1 MSPEH
6 VAAMNAILEDNESV
20 RAQCSLLEKP
30 LTLGYELLDGPDGE
44 TVYWSMA
51 FTDTVRFGLEKVDAD
66 LLFRGD
72 WTRMI
77 RATHRSRAGE
87 AKDPGVEAVGDL
99 DVMTAV
105 GPAFAAAQAVATL
118 PVQFPEV

>member
-6 VAAMNAILEDNESV
+6 VAVMNALLEDDEAV
-20 RAQCSLLEKP
+20 RAACADLAAP
-30 LTLGYELLDGPDGE
+30 FTLGYELADGPGGE
-44 TVYWSMA
+44 TVHWSMA

-72 WTRMI
+72 WARMV
-77 RATHRSRAGE
+77 RASKGNRDGQPG
-87 AKDPGVEAVGDL
+87 DPGVEPVGDL
-99 DVMTAV
+99 EAFQRVAGV
-105 GPAFAAAQAVATL
+105 FAAAQAAATV

>member
-6 VAAMNAILEDNESV
+6 VAVMNEILEDNEAV
-20 RAQCSLLEKP
+20 RDQCALLEKP
-30 LTLGYELLDGPDGE
+30 LTLGYELVDGPGGE

-51 FTDTVRFGLEKVDAD
+51 FTDTVRFGLEQVDAD

-72 WTRMI
+72 WARVV
-77 RATHRSRAGE
+77 RASKSGREGRQDDAGVV
-87 AKDPGVEAVGDL
+87 PVGDL
-99 DVMTAV
+99 EVLATV
-105 GPAFAAAQAVATL
+105 GPAFAVAQSIATV